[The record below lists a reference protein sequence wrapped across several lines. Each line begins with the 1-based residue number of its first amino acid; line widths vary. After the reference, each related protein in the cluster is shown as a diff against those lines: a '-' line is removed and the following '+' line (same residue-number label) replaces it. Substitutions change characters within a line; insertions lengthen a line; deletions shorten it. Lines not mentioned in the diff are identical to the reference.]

1 MKKRPFVILGVAML
15 ILAGVVIL
23 SLWWLLLTRWGA
35 SFVVRRV
42 VKDVIGAADYKIA
55 GMEGSLGGHL
65 VVKDLEISRFKGRLP
80 QDFIVRISK
89 IDVFFSAPFPKGLNV
104 EIHNGRMI
112 LPDSGNI
119 VLDGLLQDGV
129 FEGNVFGKDI
139 YLGDMSRFASISRE
153 WADLRGRVSRLEC
166 HLKISSQRFAVEGK
180 AHVADIQGSRF
191 VLQNCPLGFIWEY
204 ARSNGSWASVSVYGG
219 QLGLP
224 HAIVVLKPGRMIFAD
239 GPRDVRLDL
248 KGFSQ
253 VEDVPIS
260 LHLQGTLKEPK
271 LRLDSDSSLSQER
284 LLVMLL
290 TGKSWRS
297 AEESVSQGGVSADLI
312 KDTLDFLFFGG
323 KVTDLAHALGVSDI
337 HLEIDQNRKGVGLGT
352 QITTRARLNYTVAQE
367 DSRRDNVSVT
377 QKAALIYKVADH
389 LSVEGEK
396 EMRSQQSITNTT
408 QLPETNDAVF
418 LKYKQNF

>member
-1 MKKRPFVILGVAML
+1 MRNKIFTILGIFTSVL
-15 ILAGVVIL
+15 VVF
-23 SLWWLLLTRWGA
+23 SVVCLWWLLLTRWGA

-65 VVKDLEISRFKGRLP
+65 VVKDLEISRFKGHLP
-80 QDFIVRISK
+80 QDLIVRISK
-89 IDVFFSAPFPKGLNV
+89 IDVFFSTPFPKGLNI

-112 LPDSGNI
+112 LPDSGSI
-119 VLDGLLQDGV
+119 VFDGLLQDGV
-129 FEGNVFGKDI
+129 FEAEVFGKDI
-139 YLGDMSRFASISRE
+139 YLGDVSRFAPFSRE
-153 WADLRGRVSRLEC
+153 WAGLRGRVSRLEC
-166 HLKISSQRFAVEGK
+166 HLKVSSQRFAVEGK
-180 AHVADIQGSRF
+180 AHVAEIQGGRF

-204 ARSNGSWASVSVYGG
+204 ARSNGSRGSVSVYGG

-224 HAIVVLKPGRMIFAD
+224 HAIVVLKPGRMVFAD

-260 LHLQGTLKEPK
+260 LHLQGTLKTPK
-271 LRLDSDSSLSQER
+271 LKLDSDSSLSQER

-297 AEESVSQGGVSADLI
+297 AEESASQGGVSADLI

-323 KVTDLAHALGVSDI
+323 KVTDVAHALGVSDI
-337 HLEIDQNRKGVGLGT
+337 HLEIDQNKKGVGLGT
-352 QITTRARLNYTVAQE
+352 QLTPRARLNYTVGQE
-367 DSRRDNVSVT
+367 DGRGDNVSVT
-377 QKAALIYKVADH
+377 QKAALVYKVADH

-408 QLPETNDAVF
+408 QLPETNDAIF